1 MSAAFRWRKAVYSLL
16 LSAIFLLNL
25 LPWFGWTWHRVL
37 PEHTHLFI
45 GPGLA
50 RDEEMVPVPPPGER
64 NLDPCLNCSSPQ
76 ISSGVLHLPDGLALQ
91 IAGIALV
98 AAAGFAFVA
107 PIGLQTDVIP
117 EQILYQ
123 SPILPLVDPP
133 PSSVFPSF

>member
-1 MSAAFRWRKAVYSLL
+1 MSAAFRWRKAVCSLL

-37 PEHTHLFI
+37 PEHMHLFI
-45 GPGLA
+45 GHGLA

-64 NLDPCLNCSSPQ
+64 VVDPCLNCGAPQ
-76 ISSGVLHLPDGLALQ
+76 ISSVVLHLPDGLTLQ

-98 AAAGFAFVA
+98 AAAVFAFVA
-107 PIGLQTDVIP
+107 PIGFQTDVIP

-133 PSSVFPSF
+133 PSSVFRCF